1 MAKQDHR
8 DTAIK
13 QRALEHLRRN
23 QPAEARALLADACQ
37 RGSKDPEIWYHL
49 GMINARLGALDGVEP
64 CLRQALALAPGFGE
78 AALRLSEV
86 LAYLGRLPDALAIL
100 HKLALENPGLAE
112 AWMKLGNVFEASGNH
127 AEAIKCYRQVAARHP
142 AHDPAYTALGNAH
155 YFIGEYA
162 EAIQAYRK
170 AVELNPDNLKAQLGA
185 QLSLPHIYQS
195 KQEMLDARA
204 AFAQGIDKLLSM
216 LDRFK
221 RSPTLIDDLQWSYNF
236 YLAYQGQDDRPLQE
250 AFGRFFTALVAH
262 TMPQFMQPLPARPA
276 AGRRIR
282 IGYVA
287 HFFHSHTVSFY
298 FNNWIQRA
306 DRERFD
312 TYVYHINPIMDA
324 TSQKLA
330 ANCTHYR
337 PLAGAIANMAQLIRN
352 DALDILV
359 YPEVGM
365 FSKVQWLAAMRLA
378 PIQCAAWGHPVT
390 TGLANMDYALS
401 AAATEPE
408 GAQAHYSEKL
418 VCLDGIGACLEPAA
432 FERPGTREEFGL
444 PADRHLYLCSQSLF
458 KIHVDMDALM
468 TDLAERDPDALIL
481 LFEDYKPAVNSAYRQ
496 RIHAAFEAQGLSPDH
511 HLRFLPRMKP
521 AEFLRLNQVA
531 DVMLD
536 TPHWS
541 GGRTS
546 LDALSV
552 GLPIVTLPGQFS
564 RGRQTLGMLTALDLP
579 ELIAADQEDYVAK
592 AVGIAG
598 DKALRARISSAI
610 LERAPGALFDNPDAV
625 RSLENFFTA
634 TVTR

>member
-1 MAKQDHR
+1 
-8 DTAIK
+8 
-13 QRALEHLRRN
+13 
-23 QPAEARALLADACQ
+23 
-37 RGSKDPEIWYHL
+37 
-49 GMINARLGALDGVEP
+49 
-64 CLRQALALAPGFGE
+64 
-78 AALRLSEV
+78 
-86 LAYLGRLPDALAIL
+86 
-100 HKLALENPGLAE
+100 
-112 AWMKLGNVFEASGNH
+112 MKLGNVFEAAGNH
-127 AEAIKCYRQVAARHP
+127 AQAIECYRHVAAGHP
-142 AHDPAYTALGNAH
+142 RHDPAYTALGNAQ

-162 EAIQAYRK
+162 EAIRAYRQ

-195 KQEMLDARA
+195 RWDMLDARA
-204 AFAQGIDKLLSM
+204 AFAQGVDNLHSM

-236 YLAYQGQDDRPLQE
+236 YLAYQGLDDRPLQE
-250 AFGRFFTALVAH
+250 AFGRFFNVLVAH
-262 TMPQFMQPLPARPA
+262 AMPQFMQPLSAQSA

-282 IGYVA
+282 IGYAA

-306 DRERFD
+306 DRDRFD

-330 ANCTHYR
+330 GKCTQYR
-337 PLAGAIANMAQLIRN
+337 PLAGAIADMAQVIRN

-390 TGLANMDYALS
+390 TGLANMDYSLS
-401 AAATEPE
+401 AAATEPD

-418 VCLDGIGACLEPAA
+418 VCLDGIGVCLEPAA
-432 FERPGTREEFGL
+432 PERPGTRAEFGL
-444 PADRHLYLCSQSLF
+444 PADRPLYLCSQSLF

-468 TDLAERDPDALIL
+468 VAVARRDPDALIL
-481 LFEDYKPAVNSAYRQ
+481 LFEDYKPAVNAAYRK
-496 RIHAAFEAQGLSPDH
+496 RVHAAFEAQGLAPDR

-552 GLPIVTLPGQFS
+552 GLPIVTLPGRFS
-564 RGRQTLGMLTALDLP
+564 RGRQTYGMLTAIDLR
-579 ELIAADQEDYVAK
+579 ELIATDTDDYVAK

-598 DKALRARISSAI
+598 DPALRGRLSKAIRART
-610 LERAPGALFDNPDAV
+610 PGALFDNPDAV

-634 TVTR
+634 TASR